1 MEPETMPARRHL
13 ITSRMLSRR
22 CLLVFPGFVLPR
34 LLNAAPTRFGALP
47 AAVTQLEQLNG
58 GRLGVA
64 ILDTG
69 TGERAGYRAEE
80 RFPMCS
86 TFKFLLASAVLQR
99 VDRKEETL
107 HHALAIP
114 SKPLLFH
121 SPLTE
126 PHAGATMTVG
136 ALCHAVLTES
146 DNTAANVLLERI
158 GGPAGI
164 TGFSRSLGDSVT
176 RLDRMEIALNESL
189 DGDPRDTTS
198 PTAIA
203 DDLKSVLL
211 GNVLKPASRDQLI
224 RWMKASTTGL
234 DCLRSKLPR
243 GWRAADKTGSNS
255 EHTKNDIAV
264 FWPARRPPVIV
275 AAYITRCAGPE
286 SKRSAM
292 HAEIGRLVI
301 ESLK

>member
-1 MEPETMPARRHL
+1 MPAA
-13 ITSRMLSRR
+13 
-22 CLLVFPGFVLPR
+22 F
-34 LLNAAPTRFGALP
+34 A
-47 AAVTQLEQLNG
+47 QLEHING

-69 TGERAGYRAEE
+69 TGERSGHRADE

-86 TFKFLLASAVLQR
+86 TFKFLLASAVLHR
-99 VDRKEETL
+99 VDREQETL
-107 HHALAIP
+107 HHTLAIP

-126 PHAGATMTVG
+126 PHAGGRMAVA
-136 ALCHAVLTES
+136 ALCHAVLTQS

-158 GGPAGI
+158 GGPANL
-164 TGFSRSLGDSVT
+164 TGFSRSIGDAVT
-176 RLDRMEIALNESL
+176 RLDRTEMSLNESL

-198 PTAIA
+198 PAAMA

-224 RWMKASTTGL
+224 RWMKASETGL
-234 DCLRSKLPR
+234 DCLRAKLPK
-243 GWRAADKTGSNS
+243 GWLAVDKTGSNS

-264 FWPARRPPVIV
+264 FWPVRKPPVIV
-275 AAYITRCAGPE
+275 AAYITQCVGPE
-286 SKRSAM
+286 AKRAAI
-292 HAEIGRLVI
+292 HAEIGRMVA
-301 ESLK
+301 ESLL